1 MMQSLT
7 TLLHDGNHTLV
18 VAGGDGEVRTFD
30 RRGVADLFDL
40 LTAEPRF
47 LRGAIVADKV
57 VGKGA
62 AALMISGGVAEVHAD
77 IISEAALALFAESN
91 VNVRVS
97 FDRQV
102 PFIRNRAG
110 TGCCPVE
117 ALCRDCATAAECLPR
132 IRNFILNS

>member
-18 VAGGDGEVRTFD
+18 VAGGAGEVRTFD

-40 LTAEPRF
+40 LTAEPHF
-47 LRGAIVADKV
+47 LRGAVVADKV

-62 AALMISGGVAEVHAD
+62 AALMISGGVAEVHTD

-91 VNVRVS
+91 VRVT
-97 FDRQV
+97 FDRLV
-102 PFIRNRAG
+102 PFIRNRTG

>member
-30 RRGVADLFDL
+30 RRGVADLLDL

-62 AALMISGGVAEVHAD
+62 AALMISGGVAEVHTG
-77 IISEAALALFAESN
+77 IISEDALALFAESN
-91 VNVRVS
+91 VRVT

>member
-30 RRGVADLFDL
+30 RRGVADLLDL

-47 LRGAIVADKV
+47 LRGAVVADKV

-62 AALMISGGVAEVHAD
+62 AALMISGGVAEVHTG
-77 IISEAALALFAESN
+77 IISEDALALFAESN
-91 VNVRVS
+91 VRVT

>member
-18 VAGGDGEVRTFD
+18 VAGGEGEVRTFD

-40 LTAEPRF
+40 LTAEPQF
-47 LRGAIVADKV
+47 LRGAVVADKV

-62 AALMISGGVAEVHAD
+62 AALMISGGVAEVHTG
-77 IISEAALALFAESN
+77 IISEAALALFAGS
-91 VNVRVS
+91 NVRVT

-102 PFIRNRAG
+102 PFIRNRTG

>member
-7 TLLHDGNHTLV
+7 ALLRNGNHTLV

-30 RRGVADLFDL
+30 RRGVVDLFDL
-40 LTAEPRF
+40 LTAEPQF
-47 LRGAIVADKV
+47 LRGAVVADKV

-62 AALMISGGVAEVHAD
+62 AALMISGGVAEVHTG

-91 VNVRVS
+91 VRVT

>member
-1 MMQSLT
+1 MMQYLT
-7 TLLHDGNHTLV
+7 ALLRNGNHTLV

-40 LTAEPRF
+40 LTAEPQI
-47 LRGAIVADKV
+47 LRGAVVADKV

-62 AALMISGGVAEVHAD
+62 AALMISGGVAEVHTG
-77 IISEAALALFAESN
+77 IISEAAMALFAESN
-91 VNVRVS
+91 VRVT

-102 PFIRNRAG
+102 PYIRNRAG

-117 ALCRDCATAAECLPR
+117 ALCRDCVTAAECLPR

>member
-1 MMQSLT
+1 MMQYLT
-7 TLLHDGNHTLV
+7 ALLRNGNHTLV

-40 LTAEPRF
+40 LTAEPQF
-47 LRGAIVADKV
+47 LRGAVVADKV

-62 AALMISGGVAEVHAD
+62 AALMISGGVAEVHTG
-77 IISEAALALFAESN
+77 IISEDALALFAESN
-91 VNVRVS
+91 VRVT